1 MDLRCLNLRQWSGS
15 MSSMDLTYFGIR
27 SGSRASAIPAQL
39 TPSSA
44 DRLHYSQG
52 LLGGGLETYGA

>member
-1 MDLRCLNLRQWSGS
+1 MAPCNLGLRQWSRS
-15 MSSMDLTYFGIR
+15 MFSMDLTYFG
-27 SGSRASAIPAQL
+27 SGSRASAILTQL

-52 LLGGGLETYGA
+52 LPGGGLETYGA